1 LPKHRLYDCTIDLQ
15 DGAQPP
21 FGPIYNLSQNE
32 LSALKDC
39 IKENLA
45 KNFKFI
51 RHLKYFVGAPIF
63 FEKKKGRIFAN
74 VRRLSWLEQ
83 DNGEK
88 SLSIALIYGLLD
100 QLDQAKIYTKINL

>member
-32 LSALKDC
+32 LSALK
-39 IKENLA
+39 
-45 KNFKFI
+45 NFKFI
-51 RHLKYFVGAPIF
+51 RHLKSFVGAPIF